1 VAVER
6 TGATAWT
13 VAPALAGAT
22 SLAAADPLLIARDAA
37 GALVALG
44 RDGTT
49 RWTRPAPAVPPPAG
63 APAPAIARGAVVA
76 AGEGLLALDLR
87 TGALLGAVPHVA
99 PVRLSVDAEL
109 TVAAVDAD
117 GLATGFRLATHLSV
131 V

>member
-22 SLAAADPLLIARDAA
+22 SLAAAGPLLVARDAA

-76 AGEGLLALDLR
+76 AGEGLLASAR
-87 TGALLGAVPHVA
+87 SPTS
-99 PVRLSVDAEL
+99 R
-109 TVAAVDAD
+109 
-117 GLATGFRLATHLSV
+117 R
-131 V
+131 